1 MKVAGEFI
9 ALLVLIS
16 GVSFAGD
23 EPLYRI
29 EADRNSVLSG
39 EVLTVHGKQRFNS
52 GQLVN
57 LVAKLGDS
65 VIDLAPK
72 NDDMAFLQIPLNTPS
87 GTHSLKLVSHD
98 AGTNAPR
105 VLFETLL
112 SITNAAPKVV
122 ATKSQKVS
130 VDDPL
135 SLTGSAR
142 LEVAASSPTSLTVSF
157 INDLLEKKYFEKH
170 LEGRKPVAVVA
181 PEFVSII
188 TEEVPRDLSFVI
200 TLPESFASA
209 IPASSEA
216 RLYRVIAECES
227 IEYYVLPSSYDPIT
241 RTLKSSL
248 APNEWQPDL
257 TDCSEEPSTKIGAQ
271 GTVSRE
277 IKLAIGTGSSTQTE
291 CGAARVEVRE
301 PLSSRVELP
310 GGAPLRL
317 C

>member
-1 MKVAGEFI
+1 LKKMKNVGEFI

-16 GVSFAGD
+16 SVSYAGD
-23 EPLYRI
+23 EQLYRLQ
-29 EADRNSVLSG
+29 ENPNSVLSG
-39 EVLTVHGKQRFNS
+39 EVLTVQGKQRFNS
-52 GQLVN
+52 GQLLN

-87 GTHSLKLVSHD
+87 GTHSLKLVRHD
-98 AGTNAPR
+98 ASTNAQR

-112 SITNAAPKVV
+112 SITNAAPKIV
-122 ATKSQKVS
+122 ATKSQNVS
-130 VDDPL
+130 MNDPL

-181 PEFVSII
+181 PEFVSIT
-188 TEEVPRDLSFVI
+188 TEAVPRDLSFVI

-216 RLYRVIAECES
+216 RLYRVIAESES
-227 IEYYVLPSSYDPIT
+227 IEYYELPSTYDRIT

-257 TDCSEEPSTKIGAQ
+257 TDCSEEPSAKIGAQ
-271 GTVSRE
+271 ATVSRE
-277 IKLAIGTGSSTQTE
+277 IKLAISTGSSTRTV
-291 CGAARVEVRE
+291 CGAARVEGRCPE
-301 PLSSRVELP
+301 LS
-310 GGAPLRL
+310 
-317 C
+317 